1 MVEGITQNGEM
12 ESLRTVLYMMK
23 NRFLIYKKKKKK
35 SRDCDKIK
43 NICGLHH
50 VLGHFPLAQVKRN

>member
-35 SRDCDKIK
+35 SRDCDKI
-43 NICGLHH
+43 IIA
-50 VLGHFPLAQVKRN
+50 VLEKIFVDFIMF

>member
-23 NRFLIYKKKKKK
+23 NRFLIYKKKKK
-35 SRDCDKIK
+35 SRDCDKI
-43 NICGLHH
+43 IIA
-50 VLGHFPLAQVKRN
+50 VLEKIFVDFIMF